1 MRAVR
6 IHRFGGPDVV
16 VVDELPL
23 PEPGPGMVRVRVE
36 ASSVSFTD
44 TLIRAG
50 QYPDVRG
57 PLPLT
62 LGYDLVGVV
71 DAVGPGVTR
80 WSLGDRVADLTVTG
94 ANATYTLRPADGLVG
109 VPAAV
114 DAAEAVSL
122 VLSGLTAYQAL
133 VRVAGLQAGQTVLV
147 QGGMGAVGQAAIAVA
162 RKLGA
167 RVLATA
173 RASQAGELRAL
184 GAEPFDFAGDWEG
197 AVRAAGPVDVV
208 VDGAGE
214 GFFLPSRRVLRPG
227 GHLVAL
233 GLAAGLRRGDGVLK
247 MVASFVMG
255 LVVLPWLPGK
265 RTTFYNI
272 AHDRVRHPDAF
283 ARDLGVLFSWLEQGS
298 VRPVVAER
306 VGFGDVARVHAA
318 LQAGGLT
325 GKVVLVPDEGP

>member
-6 IHRFGGPDVV
+6 IHKFGAPEVV
-16 VVDELPL
+16 VIDELPL
-23 PEPGPGMVRVRVE
+23 PEPGPGEVRVRVE
-36 ASSVSFTD
+36 ASSVAFTD

-50 QYPDVRG
+50 NYPDVRG

-71 DAVGPGVTR
+71 DAVGPGVTA
-80 WSLGDRVADLTVTG
+80 WVPGDRVADLTVTG
-94 ANATYTLRPADGLVG
+94 ANATYALRAADGLVR
-109 VPAAV
+109 VPAGV

-133 VRVAGLQAGQTVLV
+133 VRVAGMKAGQTVLV

-162 RKLGA
+162 RQLGA
-167 RVLATA
+167 RVMATA
-173 RASQAGELRAL
+173 RASQADALRAL
-184 GAEPFDFAGDWEG
+184 GAEPFDFGADWEG

-233 GLAAGLRRGDGVLK
+233 GLAAGLRRGDGALK
-247 MVASFVMG
+247 MIASFVMG
-255 LVVLPWLPGK
+255 LVVLPWWPGK

-272 AHDRVRHPDAF
+272 AHDRVRHPEAF
-283 ARDLGVLFSWLEQGS
+283 AEDLGVLFSWLEQGAI
-298 VRPVVAER
+298 RPVVAER
-306 VGFGDVARVHAA
+306 VGFADVARVHAA
-318 LQAGGLT
+318 LQAGGLK
-325 GKVVLVPDEGP
+325 GKVVLVPDEAR